1 MKQDPGGMDM
11 EEKRKQRE
19 NRRRRGREKEKKRE
33 SEEILQRTHSL
44 SLSPPGFK
52 LWRRRWFSLVKGNQL
67 MYWETSDTAQAS
79 NPPLGTIHLSTVM
92 NILPEHH
99 ASKHIFNIDT
109 PDRVYVLQVKEVK
122 EVLFFFQEVTCSLFR
137 LLRETLWTTG

>member
-1 MKQDPGGMDM
+1 LHFVNRGEQFAELVLEGYLMKQDPGGNNIHCYF
-11 EEKRKQRE
+11 RVCS
-19 NRRRRGREKEKKRE
+19 E
-33 SEEILQRTHSL
+33 SERLYYV
-44 SLSPPGFK
+44 GFK

-79 NPPLGTIHLSTVM
+79 NPPLGTIHLSTVS

-109 PDRVYVLQVKEVK
+109 PDRVYVLQVT
-122 EVLFFFQEVTCSLFR
+122 F
-137 LLRETLWTTG
+137 LLLSFLA